1 MAFKLRSGNGGA
13 FKALWQSLEGVMN
26 MQEESG
32 MRETLNNQ
40 GMFGNP
46 DRLDGKA
53 VEGNLDE
60 TQKSLSAINNK
71 ISRIE
76 QQLNKGENRRDQFRR
91 PSGAQTL

>member
-53 VEGNLDE
+53 VE
-60 TQKSLSAINNK
+60 
-71 ISRIE
+71 
-76 QQLNKGENRRDQFRR
+76 
-91 PSGAQTL
+91 